1 MRIIPSR
8 PVARIATTVALAGT
22 LGLSGGAAV
31 VAQATPIGPNAC
43 TAPTTTAS
51 IEATPVDGAPMAT
64 PTGEEAAGG
73 VAVEDQAVIAEA
85 TAAIENLYTCFNEG
99 QGELYAALFTDEG
112 RTAAYGD
119 IEPTELAAQVQA
131 LSTMVQAGEVE
142 VSDVVDLGDGSLGVE
157 YQVTIGQQVMHHMDT
172 LVYQNNDA
180 WLVDDRQ
187 MLSPETELDIA
198 TAGVNVS
205 AEEGAVTVEVS
216 PSPIM
221 NQPALRLQVNNNTGS
236 ALQMV
241 LLEGG
246 DAAAMTE
253 VDLANLPEGS
263 TFFGRAM
270 VEEGERLDTLFEE
283 LAEGE
288 YVIAVETAEG
298 DMGTFD
304 LTIDPPFDPTA

>member
-1 MRIIPSR
+1 MT
-8 PVARIATTVALAGT
+8 AALAGV

-31 VAQATPIGPNAC
+31 VGQEATPIGPNVC
-43 TAPTTTAS
+43 IAPTTTAS
-51 IEATPVDGAPMAT
+51 IAATPVDDAAMAT
-64 PTGEEAAGG
+64 PIGEEAAGG
-73 VAVEDQAVIAEA
+73 AAVEDQAVIAEA

-99 QGELYAALFTDEG
+99 QGEAYAALYTDEG

-119 IEPTELAAQVQA
+119 IDPTELAAQVQA
-131 LSTMVQAGEVE
+131 LSTVVQAGEVE
-142 VSDVVDLGDGSLGVE
+142 VIEVVDLGDGSLGIE
-157 YQVTIGQQVMHHMDT
+157 YQVMIGQQVMHHMDT
-172 LVYQNNDA
+172 LVSQNIEA

-198 TAGVNVS
+198 TAGINVS
-205 AEEGAVTVEVS
+205 AEDGAVTIEVS

-221 NQPALRLQVNNNTGS
+221 NQPALRLQVNNNAGS

-253 VDLANLPEGS
+253 VDLANLPEGA
-263 TFFGRAM
+263 TFVGRAM

-288 YVIAVETAEG
+288 YVIVVETAEG

-304 LTIDPPFDPTA
+304 LTIDPPFDPNA

>member
-1 MRIIPSR
+1 MT
-8 PVARIATTVALAGT
+8 ATLAGV

-31 VAQATPIGPNAC
+31 VGQEATPIGPNVC
-43 TAPTTTAS
+43 IAPTTTAS
-51 IEATPVDGAPMAT
+51 IAATPVDDAAMAT
-64 PTGEEAAGG
+64 PIGEEAAGG
-73 VAVEDQAVIAEA
+73 AAVEDQAVIAEA

-99 QGELYAALFTDEG
+99 QGEAYAALYTDEG

-119 IEPTELAAQVQA
+119 IDPTELAAQVQA
-131 LSTMVQAGEVE
+131 LSTVVQAGEVE
-142 VSDVVDLGDGSLGVE
+142 VIEVVDLGDGSLGIE
-157 YQVTIGQQVMHHMDT
+157 YQVMIGQQVMHHMDT
-172 LVYQNNDA
+172 LVSQNIEA

-198 TAGVNVS
+198 TAGINVS
-205 AEEGAVTVEVS
+205 AEDGAVTIEVS

-221 NQPALRLQVNNNTGS
+221 NQPALRLQVNNNAGS

-253 VDLANLPEGS
+253 VDLANLPEGA
-263 TFFGRAM
+263 TFVGRAM

-288 YVIAVETAEG
+288 YVIVVETAEG

-304 LTIDPPFDPTA
+304 LTIDPPFDPNA